1 MSVKLICITCSG
13 VTAQDKGTPWFG
25 GTGHGSYLFFASGV
39 CVCVVE
45 IPVAPSDSRGHN
57 LHSLRMPTPAI
68 TAAPHEMKW
77 LGSGDYIHSIFMDK
91 DGEAPQT
98 RQAYASRTPTY
109 PYIHARKR
117 GKPMHH
123 ARPHIHT
130 SMHANEASLCNT
142 HDHISI
148 HPCTQTRQAYAT
160 RTPTYPYIHARMY
173 PHTHRHHFTL
183 PEQYDCPI
191 GMAQVRHDSTLFF
204 VTATAIYAG
213 SASESTNH
221 VTQPEPPPIPIPT
234 LTRPNP

>member
-1 MSVKLICITCSG
+1 
-13 VTAQDKGTPWFG
+13 
-25 GTGHGSYLFFASGV
+25 
-39 CVCVVE
+39 
-45 IPVAPSDSRGHN
+45 
-57 LHSLRMPTPAI
+57 MPTPAI

-234 LTRPNP
+234 LTRPNPCTHAPIHPFIHPCMDLGVGCGGCSSAPAHWKSVGECLGHASNSCTHIRT